1 MVRLLVF
8 IMVNFLFIFIRMIT
22 EQQTN
27 LLNAYRDRSFI
38 NAILA
43 EQSYNY
49 FNWLKNMINIPLII
63 SNTCM
68 VAINGSV
75 EDQQL
80 LKILNIILNS
90 FTGLIL
96 SFTSQF
102 KIYEHINQY
111 KVIQAKFNK
120 LSHLIDN
127 KLANNIDDLTSEFIN
142 NIIQDYDDIV
152 ESIEFNYPTN
162 IRNRIKK
169 QYEGKITL
177 PSALAVDI
185 VECKTECCTH
195 V

>member
-1 MVRLLVF
+1 M
-8 IMVNFLFIFIRMIT
+8 IILFIFILLRMIT
-22 EQQTN
+22 ENQIS
-27 LLNAYRDRSFI
+27 LLNTYRDRSFI
-38 NAILA
+38 NSILA

-49 FNWLKNMINIPLII
+49 YNWIKNIINIPLII
-63 SNTCM
+63 CNTGM
-68 VAINGSV
+68 VAINGSI
-75 EDQQL
+75 ENQEL

-111 KVIQAKFNK
+111 KIIQSKFNK

-127 KLANNIDDLTSEFIN
+127 KLVNNTDDLTTEFIN

-152 ESIEFNYPTN
+152 ESIEFNYPTS
-162 IRNRIKK
+162 IRNKIKK
-169 QYEGKITL
+169 QYEGKMTL
-177 PSALAVDI
+177 PSVLAVDI
-185 VECKTECCTH
+185 VECKSECCTK

>member
-1 MVRLLVF
+1 
-8 IMVNFLFIFIRMIT
+8 MIT
-22 EQQTN
+22 EQQVN
-27 LLNAYRDRSFI
+27 LLNAYRDRSFV
-38 NAILA
+38 NSILA

-49 FNWLKNMINIPLII
+49 YNWLKNIINVPLII
-63 SNTCM
+63 SNTAM
-68 VAINGSV
+68 VAINGSI
-75 EDQQL
+75 ENQEL

-111 KVIQAKFNK
+111 KIVQAKFNK

-127 KLANNIDDLTSEFIN
+127 KLANNTDDLTTEFLN

-152 ESIEFNYPTN
+152 ESIEFNYPSS

-169 QYEGKITL
+169 QYEGKAVL
-177 PSALAVDI
+177 PSSLSVDI
-185 VECKTECCTH
+185 VECKTECCSRA
-195 V
+195 